1 MSSIHP
7 RHNETRGSEKAE
19 LKLVSIN
26 QNAAGKSIITDYIKN
41 TSVKI
46 NVYCLIAQCRIW
58 PFHGRYKKPQ
68 YIYILSVYF
77 FMFLFCFVFS
87 KCSLKLAN
95 AFFMFHLIN
104 FTITFVKYPYSLWK
118 VECDWSGSII

>member
-7 RHNETRGSEKAE
+7 RHNETRGSEKTE

-58 PFHGRYKKPQ
+58 PFHGRDTKKHNI
-68 YIYILSVYF
+68 YIYIYYLCIF

-104 FTITFVKYPYSLWK
+104 FTITFVKYPYSL
-118 VECDWSGSII
+118 